1 MSQSIKKNI
10 AYNTIYQIFTIL
22 TPFITAPYVSRV
34 IGAKGVGIY
43 SYTSSYMIFFMLFA
57 ALGTGSYGARE
68 IARNRD
74 NKLLMSQTFWEIE
87 CMTILTST
95 LCLIVWEI
103 FVLFN
108 KSYQI
113 YFFALS
119 PCFIATALD
128 ITWFFNGLELFKKLI
143 IRNVIIKII
152 GIALLFALIRTP
164 NDLEL
169 YIWIQSIT
177 GIVSSL
183 AMWLYIPSLVE
194 KIPIKSLKL
203 RKHHKETWIYFVPT
217 ISTSIYTVLDKTLI
231 GLITNDTYQNG
242 YYEQASKIIG
252 MVKSIVFSA
261 VNTVVGMRV
270 SYLFAKKKYN
280 EIKKRI
286 IDAFDYIMM
295 IGVGCVFG
303 MIAVIDEFVPV
314 FFGDGYEPVSFMIK
328 VMSPIIII
336 IGISNCL
343 GSLYY
348 SPSGRRAQSAKYI
361 IIGSIT
367 NLIMNLCMIPMFG
380 ANGAIVSSLTAE
392 LIITILYITNSG
404 EYFKTI
410 YLVKYSY
417 KRVIAGGLMVIGVRV
432 VSKHMLDNDFVKLL
446 VEIFVGIMIYGI
458 CLLVMKDKLLYRLIS
473 IFKKR

>member
-194 KIPIKSLKL
+194 KIPIK
-203 RKHHKETWIYFVPT
+203 E
-217 ISTSIYTVLDKTLI
+217 
-231 GLITNDTYQNG
+231 GLI
-242 YYEQASKIIG
+242 
-252 MVKSIVFSA
+252 
-261 VNTVVGMRV
+261 
-270 SYLFAKKKYN
+270 
-280 EIKKRI
+280 
-286 IDAFDYIMM
+286 
-295 IGVGCVFG
+295 
-303 MIAVIDEFVPV
+303 
-314 FFGDGYEPVSFMIK
+314 
-328 VMSPIIII
+328 
-336 IGISNCL
+336 
-343 GSLYY
+343 
-348 SPSGRRAQSAKYI
+348 
-361 IIGSIT
+361 
-367 NLIMNLCMIPMFG
+367 
-380 ANGAIVSSLTAE
+380 SSTF
-392 LIITILYITNSG
+392 I
-404 EYFKTI
+404 
-410 YLVKYSY
+410 
-417 KRVIAGGLMVIGVRV
+417 
-432 VSKHMLDNDFVKLL
+432 
-446 VEIFVGIMIYGI
+446 
-458 CLLVMKDKLLYRLIS
+458 
-473 IFKKR
+473 